1 MWESGKRAQRTL
13 ISKIT
18 YASGHAPA
26 GAEPSADAPAA
37 PEGAGDACAD
47 LVGGL
52 DLAADPAQRAPS
64 PQQMAPHGLCGVAQ
78 GAAATAITAAGG
90 DDATGAIDLSA
101 SSAILRGAAAERP
114 SEPYLPVGAG
124 GATVAPEAHS
134 TPAALID
141 TSQHART

>member
-1 MWESGKRAQRTL
+1 MRGVQVWESGKRAQRTL

-26 GAEPSADAPAA
+26 EAEPSADAPAA

-101 SSAILRGAAAERP
+101 SSAILSGAAAGW
-114 SEPYLPVGAG
+114 PYKLHLPGGAG

-134 TPAALID
+134 TPAAHID
-141 TSQHART
+141 M